1 MMRALVIALRS
12 LSREWRYGEL
22 AVLLLSLSVAVGA
35 LTGVGFLVDRINRSI
50 ALQASEVLAADI
62 RVQSRQPLSADTEP
76 RAQALGLRTAHLT
89 TLLSAVLKG
98 DVSQLTNIRVV
109 TDGYPL
115 RGMVTV
121 ADTPFAAG
129 LATRAIPAPGQVW
142 ADSRLAVSLGVKVG
156 DSVTVGA
163 RDLRLDR
170 ILISRP
176 DQGSAFQEFSASLL
190 MNEADLA
197 STQLIQPASRVRY
210 ALLVAGERQ
219 QLDAFRDWHAAQ
231 SGPRER
237 MADVSEDSPQIGD
250 ATRRAGSFLSL
261 ASLVAILLCAVA
273 VAMSARSYVRRH
285 LDAVALMKT
294 LGATRAFVLTVSVT
308 QLLLLALAATVLGSA
323 LGWIT
328 QTWLL
333 KALQGLLRTDL
344 PPASLMP
351 VLIGLLVAVAMLAG
365 FAMPSLLQLTR
376 VPALRVL
383 RRDVGP
389 PTPTAWAAIAP
400 ALIAIVAV
408 VYGTLGDL
416 WLSSWFVGGL
426 AAATLILGASG
437 WWLVKFTARSR
448 GGSGVAWRYGIAS
461 LARRRVESVA
471 QIVAFGLGVMLLLVL
486 ATLRRDLVTDW
497 RASIPVNTPNYFFVN
512 IPPDETEE
520 FHSRLTALGGKLER
534 MLPMVRGRL
543 VEING
548 RDVQTMGFDGEQ
560 ASGDQGRQRD
570 GNMAD
575 REQNL
580 TWSSELGDD
589 NRIVAGEWWKPGDE
603 GKPLVSLAT
612 DFQED
617 LGLQLGDRLVFDIAG
632 ERVAVTVASF
642 REVQWDSF
650 RPNFFIVFPPGLL
663 DGAAGTYMTSA
674 LFEPRSSGDMAD
686 FVRRF
691 PTVSVFDVGSLLAQV
706 RTMIDKAVTAVQS
719 VFIFTLLAGL
729 TVLLAAVQAS
739 RDERRY
745 ETAVLRVLGARRG
758 MIVRSVLT
766 EFSALG
772 LLAGVLAAS
781 GAAFGGYMLA
791 RQLELNYRFDLP
803 FWLSGVAGTVI
814 IVGFAGWIAT
824 RSVLN
829 HPPRSALS

>member
-1 MMRALVIALRS
+1 MRAIVIALRS

-62 RVQSRQPLSADTEP
+62 RVQSPRPLSADNEP
-76 RAQALGLRTAHLT
+76 MARQLGLRTARLT
-89 TLLSAVLKG
+89 TLLSAVFHG
-98 DVSQLTNIRVV
+98 DVNQLTNIRMV

-115 RGMVTV
+115 RGTVTV
-121 ADTPFAAG
+121 ADTPFAPG
-129 LATRAIPAPGQVW
+129 TVTRQIPAPGQAW
-142 ADSRLAVSLGVKVG
+142 ADSKLAAALGVKIG
-156 DSVTVGA
+156 DNITVGA
-163 RDLRLDR
+163 RELRLDR

-197 STQLIQPASRVRY
+197 STQLIQPASQVRH
-210 ALLVAGERQ
+210 ALLIAGERP
-219 QLDAFRDWHAAQ
+219 QLNAFRDWHAQQAGQ
-231 SGPRER
+231 RER

-250 ATRRAGSFLSL
+250 ATRRAGRFLGL

-294 LGATRAFVLTVSVT
+294 LGASRAFVLTVSVT
-308 QLLLLALAATVLGSA
+308 QLLLLALAATALGSVM
-323 LGWIT
+323 GWIT
-328 QTWLL
+328 QSWLIS
-333 KALQGLLRTDL
+333 ALQGLLRTDL
-344 PPASLMP
+344 PPAGLQPM
-351 VLIGLLVAVAMLAG
+351 LIGLLVAVAMLAG
-365 FAMPSLLQLTR
+365 FALPSLLQMTR

-389 PTPTAWAAIAP
+389 PTPGAWAAVTP
-400 ALIAIVAV
+400 AVVAVIVV
-408 VYGTLGDL
+408 VYGTLGDAV
-416 WLSSWFVGGL
+416 LSGWFVGAL
-426 AAATLILGASG
+426 AAATLILGGAG
-437 WWLVKFTARSR
+437 WGLVSFTAHSR

-461 LARRRVESVA
+461 LARRRVESVT
-471 QIVAFGLGVMLLLVL
+471 QIVAFGLGIMLLLVL

-497 RASIPVNTPNYFFVN
+497 RASIPANIPNYFFVN
-512 IPPDETEE
+512 IPSGEQEE
-520 FHSRLTALGGKLER
+520 FRARLTAQGGKVER

-543 VEING
+543 VTIND
-548 RDVQTMGFDGEQ
+548 RDAHAVSSSGGPAGPDDGPP
-560 ASGDQGRQRD
+560 QR
-570 GNMAD
+570 GGMAD

-589 NRIVAGEWWKPGDE
+589 NRIVAGQWWQPGDE

-612 DFQED
+612 EFQEE
-617 LGLQLGDRLVFDIAG
+617 LGLKLGDRLGFDIAG
-632 ERVAVTVASF
+632 ERITVTVASF
-642 REVQWDSF
+642 REVKWDSF
-650 RPNFFIVFPPGLL
+650 KPNFFIVFPPGLL

-674 LFEPRSSGDMAD
+674 LFEPSSPGEMTD

-706 RTMIDKAVTAVQS
+706 RSMIDKAVTAVQS
-719 VFIFTLLAGL
+719 VFVFTLLAGL

-739 RDERRY
+739 RDERSY
-745 ETAVLRVLGARRG
+745 ETAVLRVLGAQRG

-772 LLAGVLAAS
+772 LLAGTLAAS
-781 GAAFGGYMLA
+781 GAAFGGFMLA
-791 RQLELNYRFDLP
+791 RQLELNYRFNLT
-803 FWLSGVAGTVI
+803 FWLLGVLGTVA
-814 IVGFAGWIAT
+814 IVGFTGWVAT

>member
-1 MMRALVIALRS
+1 MRAIVIALRS

-50 ALQASEVLAADI
+50 TLQASEVLAADI
-62 RVQSRQPLSADTEP
+62 RLQSPRPLSADNEP
-76 RAQALGLRTAHLT
+76 RARQLGLRTAHLT
-89 TLLSAVLKG
+89 TLLSAVFRG
-98 DVSQLTNIRVV
+98 DSNQLTNIRVV
-109 TDGYPL
+109 TEGYPL
-115 RGMVTV
+115 RGALQV
-121 ADTPFAAG
+121 AEAPFAPGAV
-129 LATRAIPAPGQVW
+129 TRQIPAPGQAW
-142 ADSRLAVSLGVKVG
+142 PDSRLAVSLGAKIG
-156 DSVTVGA
+156 DNITVGA
-163 RDLRLDR
+163 RELRVDR

-176 DQGSAFQEFSASLL
+176 DQGSAFTEFSASLL

-210 ALLVAGERQ
+210 ALLMAGERA
-219 QLDAFRDWHAAQ
+219 QLDAFSDWHAQ
-231 SGPRER
+231 QDGPRER
-237 MADVSEDSPQIGD
+237 MADVSEDSPQIAD
-250 ATRRAGSFLSL
+250 ATRRAGRFLGI

-294 LGATRAFVLTVSVT
+294 LGATRRFVLAVSMT
-308 QLLLLALAATVLGSA
+308 QLLLLAVAATALGSA

-328 QTWLL
+328 QSWLI

-365 FAMPSLLQLTR
+365 FALPSLLQMTR

-389 PTPTAWAAIAP
+389 PRPTAWAAIAP
-400 ALIAIVAV
+400 ALIAITLV
-408 VYGTLGDL
+408 VYGTLGDAV
-416 WLSSWFVGGL
+416 LSSWFVGGL
-426 AAATLILGASG
+426 AAAALILGVAG
-437 WWLVKFTARSR
+437 WGLVSFTAHSR
-448 GGSGVAWRYGIAS
+448 GRSGAAWRYGIAS

-471 QIVAFGLGVMLLLVL
+471 QIVAFGLAIMLLLVL

-497 RASIPVNTPNYFFVN
+497 RASIPASTPNYFFVN
-512 IPPDETEE
+512 IPADEHEE
-520 FHSRLTALGGKLER
+520 FRSRLTALGGKLER

-543 VEING
+543 VSING
-548 RDVQTMGFDGEQ
+548 RAMQNADFDGQ
-560 ASGDQGRQRD
+560 NLGNNQGRQRR
-570 GNMAD
+570 GNLAD

-589 NRIVAGEWWKPGDE
+589 NRIVAGKWWEPGDE

-612 DFQED
+612 NFQED
-617 LGLQLGDRLVFDIAG
+617 LGLKLGDKLGFDIAG
-632 ERVAVTVASF
+632 EHVDVTVASF
-642 REVQWDSF
+642 REVKWDSF

-674 LFEPRSSGDMAD
+674 LFEPRSAGDMAG

-706 RTMIDKAVTAVQS
+706 RTTIDKAVTAVQS
-719 VFIFTLLAGL
+719 VFLFTLLAGL

-772 LLAGVLAAS
+772 LLAGLLAAS
-781 GAAFGGYMLA
+781 GAAFGGFMLA
-791 RQLELNYRFDLP
+791 RQLELNYRFNLV
-803 FWLSGVAGTVI
+803 FWLVGVLGTVV